1 MVRFQSVVVPQ
12 SLSYNFVLVMASIFI
27 KRGKALNNVSRS
39 YTVNELANTIDL
51 PSTLLRAQAL
61 FRRFQR
67 TVEAID
73 KKDNFPA
80 PVVRQR
86 TISTDNTK
94 LLPGS
99 NSSSSAAR
107 PSPVSRRETTSVAAS
122 SSSASALNNNNNN
135 AAGKAKA
142 TESEARENT
151 ERPVKVISPELR
163 GLLSRKV
170 IVRKRESVSTSEEEG
185 KGKTAS
191 SRR

>member
-1 MVRFQSVVVPQ
+1 M
-12 SLSYNFVLVMASIFI
+12 
-27 KRGKALNNVSRS
+27 

-67 TVEAID
+67 TVEAVD

-86 TISTDNTK
+86 TISIDNTK
-94 LLPGS
+94 PPPRS

-122 SSSASALNNNNNN
+122 SSASPPNNNNSN

-142 TESEARENT
+142 TEAEAGENL

-170 IVRKRESVSTSEEEG
+170 IVRKRESSTEQG
-185 KGKTAS
+185 KGKAAS
-191 SRR
+191 SRG